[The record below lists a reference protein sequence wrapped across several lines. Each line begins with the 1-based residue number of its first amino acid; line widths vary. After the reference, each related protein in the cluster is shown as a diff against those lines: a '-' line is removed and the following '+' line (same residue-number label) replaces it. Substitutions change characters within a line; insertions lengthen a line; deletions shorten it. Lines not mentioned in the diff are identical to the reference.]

1 MNNEMQNNEMKTCF
15 ARISPIMSEFLEGWV
30 LTGHRVGCKTK
41 VILGDYDKNNLD
53 LGERML
59 DAQDWKQD
67 KGEDYER
74 IS

>member
-1 MNNEMQNNEMKTCF
+1 MNNEMRNNEMKTCF

-30 LTGHRVGCKTK
+30 LTGHRVGCKIK

-67 KGEDYER
+67 RGEDYER
-74 IS
+74 NS